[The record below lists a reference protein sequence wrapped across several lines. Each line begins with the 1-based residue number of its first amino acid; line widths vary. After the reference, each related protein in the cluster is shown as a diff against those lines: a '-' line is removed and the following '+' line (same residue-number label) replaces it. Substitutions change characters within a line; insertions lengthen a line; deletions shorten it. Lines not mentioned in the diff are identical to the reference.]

1 MGLEE
6 KEDKKKW
13 MKRKGRRREW
23 SRVRNGL
30 EEDKKEK
37 RVERKGRGRMSCQQ
51 EGVEVEGATV
61 DKDSLWTAWRGRMMR
76 RRNG

>member
-37 RVERKGRGRMSCQQ
+37 RVERKKRGKNGLPMGRAGGGRGRR
-51 EGVEVEGATV
+51 EE
-61 DKDSLWTAWRGRMMR
+61 DDLWAG
-76 RRNG
+76 